1 MLKITDQSEATKV
14 LLKLTDLVAIYED
27 EIEDYLICFIDVLR
41 TSVAAVVAAAALSA
55 ALLAA
60 AAASA
65 RLSLERYSEDTVGI
79 Q

>member
-1 MLKITDQSEATKV
+1 MEGGRGGGRWSMTLYPHCIPTVSS
-14 LLKLTDLVAIYED
+14 L
-27 EIEDYLICFIDVLR
+27 YLSKER
-41 TSVAAVVAAAALSA
+41 RA

-60 AAASA
+60 AAAATAAA